1 MNSSVHGTEC
11 YHVRNTHGNTMVQ
24 FVSGGNNML
33 LLGNMSELLF
43 ELFLY
48 EFGPLLVLNM
58 TNDWYVILFTASGD
72 K

>member
-1 MNSSVHGTEC
+1 
-11 YHVRNTHGNTMVQ
+11 MVQ
-24 FVSGGNNML
+24 FVSEGNNML

-58 TNDWYVILFTASGD
+58 TNDWYVILYTASGD